1 MQTTVVKWGNSQGIR
16 LPKAFLQDIKISA
29 NDPVD
34 VRIENERIIIK
45 KIDKKIHKTARQ
57 RLTEFYGKNYMK
69 HKSANKEID
78 WGKPIGK
85 EIW

>member
-16 LPKAFLQDIKISA
+16 LPKVFLQDVRISE

-34 VRIENERIIIK
+34 VRIENNKIIIE
-45 KIDKKIHKTARQ
+45 KIDKKNHKTIKQ
-57 RLTEFYGKNYMK
+57 RLTEFYGENYKK
-69 HKSANKEID
+69 HASAQKEID
-78 WGKPIGK
+78 WGKTVGN